1 MRTLNKLTF
10 IFFGCGLFFGYG
22 APNGCAQTQAD
33 YPVQPVP
40 FNQVRLAPGFWAS
53 RLETNRLVTI
63 PFAFQK
69 CEETGR
75 IDNFA
80 VAGKLKEG
88 TFRGIRYDDSDVFKV
103 IEGAAYSLANRPDP
117 QLDAYLDDLIRK
129 VAAAQEPDG
138 YLFTIRTILG
148 DSVLKKDRAAGQT
161 RFSYLEGSHELYNV
175 GHLYEAAVAHH
186 RATGKRTLLDV
197 ATKNADYLLTVFGPG
212 KLIAVPGHEEIELGL
227 VKLYRVTGKRA
238 YLDLAQFFVDM
249 RGRKD
254 LRTRYI
260 GGHNHFNNKPTR
272 FDSLYFQDLVPLT
285 QQTEI
290 DGHAVRAGYFYA
302 GATDVDA
309 VMGQRRYRAALDKLW
324 NNASNQKMY
333 LTGGVGAHRSGENFG
348 ANYELP
354 NESAYAETCA
364 AVAMMLWGHRM
375 FLLTGDGGYLDIFER
390 ALYNGFLVGVSL
402 EGNRFFYPNPLASD
416 GVTKFN
422 GEATRVPWF
431 GTSCCPTNVARVLP
445 SLPGYVYATRGN
457 EVLVNLLMAG
467 TGAVPTAAGE
477 VRIQQETNYPWAGH
491 AKLTID
497 PGPARRFPLAIRIPG
512 WARNQPVPGDLYRYA
527 DTPSAERVELNVNGK
542 PVPYTVERGFARI
555 ERSWKKGDV
564 VEISLPMLVR
574 QVVAHPAV
582 EANRGRVALERGP
595 VVYCVEGADNGG
607 KVHDLTLTPQT
618 QLTARPAPDFL
629 TDCVLIK
636 ASGPAGTRPFTA
648 IPYHLWSHRGPNEM
662 AVWLPMPGAN

>member
-1 MRTLNKLTF
+1 MRTVL
-10 IFFGCGLFFGYG
+10 IFSLVLGGSL
-22 APNGCAQTQAD
+22 AGCAVCAQAPTD

-40 FNQVRLAPGFWAS
+40 FNQVRLSPGFWAS
-53 RLETNRLVTI
+53 RIETNRTVTI

-88 TFRGIRYDDSDVFKV
+88 TFQGLRYDDSDVFKV

-117 QLDAYLDDLIRK
+117 KLDAYLDDLIRK
-129 VAAAQEPDG
+129 IAAAQEPDG

-148 DSVLKKDRAAGQT
+148 DRVMEKDRAAGPT
-161 RFSYLEGSHELYNV
+161 RFEYLEGSHELYNV
-175 GHLYEAAVAHH
+175 GHLYEAAVAHY
-186 RATGKRTLLDV
+186 RATGKKSLLDV
-197 ATKNADYLLTVFGPG
+197 ATKNADYLLTVFGPD

-227 VKLYRVTGKRA
+227 VKLYRVTGKKA
-238 YLDLAQFFVDM
+238 YLDLSKFFVDM

-254 LRTRYI
+254 LRKLYI
-260 GGHNHFNNKPTR
+260 GGHNHFNNRPTR

-309 VMGQRRYRAALDKLW
+309 VMGQRTYRAALDKLW
-324 NNASNQKMY
+324 RNASDQKMY

-354 NESAYAETCA
+354 NETAYAETCA
-364 AVAMMLWGHRM
+364 SVAMMLWGHRL
-375 FLLTGDGGYLDIFER
+375 FLLTGDAQYLDVFER
-390 ALYNGFLVGVSL
+390 ALYNGFLSGVSL

-422 GEATRVPWF
+422 GGDVTRVPWF
-431 GTSCCPTNVARVLP
+431 GTSCCPTNVARLLP
-445 SLPGYVYATRGN
+445 SLPGYVYATQDDR
-457 EVLVNLLMAG
+457 VFVNLFMAG
-467 TGAVPTAAGE
+467 TGTVPTKGGT
-477 VRIQQETNYPWAGH
+477 VSITQETNYPWAGYL
-491 AKLTID
+491 KLTLD
-497 PGPARRFPLAIRIPG
+497 PGKTRRFPLALRIPG

-527 DTPSAERVELNVNGK
+527 DEAPKEKPVLKLNGK
-542 PVPYTVERGFARI
+542 PVEYTLDKGFAVLN
-555 ERSWKKGDV
+555 RSWKKGDV
-564 VEISLPMLVR
+564 LEVEVPMPVR
-574 QVVAHPAV
+574 RVVSNEKVA
-582 EANRGRVALERGP
+582 ANRGRVALERGP

-607 KVHDLTLTPQT
+607 KVGDLVLTPQT
-618 QLTARPAPDFL
+618 QLRAVAAPDFL
-629 TDCVLIK
+629 TECVLIK
-636 ASGPAGTRPFTA
+636 AQNPGGTRSFTA
-648 IPYHLWSHRGPNEM
+648 LPYHLWSHRGPGEM
-662 AVWLPMPGAN
+662 AVWLPVGK